1 MKVPNSAFCGYDGNT
16 NEQSSMCPG
25 YTGSPLTCELSL
37 RGNRK
42 TQKGIP
48 FFEEGRYLIGLQSL
62 NFACNMDHVPSIY
75 TKLRDLKEWIDYTI
89 DNN

>member
-1 MKVPNSAFCGYDGNT
+1 MKVPSSAFCGYNGNT

-37 RGNRK
+37 SGNRK
-42 TQKGIP
+42 TKKGISYL
-48 FFEEGRYLIGLQSL
+48 EEGRYLIGLQSL